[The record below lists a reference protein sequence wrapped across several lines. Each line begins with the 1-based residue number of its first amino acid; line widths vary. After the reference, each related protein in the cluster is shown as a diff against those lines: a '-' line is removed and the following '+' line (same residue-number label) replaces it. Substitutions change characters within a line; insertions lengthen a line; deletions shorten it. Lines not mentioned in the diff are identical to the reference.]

1 MSIVLRLLK
10 RQFGSLDSA
19 METRIRGLKLS
30 VIEMLVDQL
39 LDFTDISELKT
50 WLEDH

>member
-1 MSIVLRLLK
+1 MAGNQLNPMII
-10 RQFGSLDSA
+10 D
-19 METRIRGLKLS
+19 IS

-39 LDFTDISELKT
+39 LEFTDISELKT